1 MSIRWTL
8 KAFADLDSIFQAIS
22 MDRPR
27 AAERVL
33 RALMTHGERLR
44 IHPRRGRP
52 GRLRE
57 TRELVVPG
65 LPYVIVYALSA
76 SLVDVRSEVVILRV
90 IHGAMEWP
98 PRPASPEST

>member
-1 MSIRWTL
+1 MSVRWTR

-22 MDRPR
+22 RDRPR

-33 RALMTHGERLR
+33 RALLTSGERLM
-44 IHPRRGRP
+44 IHPHRGRP

-76 SLVDVRSEVVILRV
+76 SFVDVKSEVVVLRV

-98 PRPASPEST
+98 LGPAAAES